1 MIMQRK
7 SDGTYEQIGFIKSK
21 DGENIDTIVDAKGD
35 VYFTQG
41 FTREISGIPP
51 LTLDAIGKP
60 LTEYRIYGNSVQD
73 GTPSPENP
81 IDVQSVGDKTANLFN
96 ENDVTYGYW
105 ITNIGDVSNDVI
117 SARYNRDIAVITGKT
132 ICVRA
137 YGERP
142 FNIAIG
148 YYDADNTFVLRIT
161 SMSGSLVS
169 TPPANAAYGVVY
181 VASDEIQSTVPITP
195 EKLAS
200 YKIMLT
206 YGDSTAYE
214 PYGYKIPVV
223 VTGKNLFDKANTQ
236 WTNNSYLSE
245 TGELVE
251 DSSWRV
257 YDYIPVRGMVFTIN
271 NQIGNVP
278 CICLYDAN
286 KNLIAAQKYGGKKVT
301 TITATEMAHYCRFS
315 LYNGSDSSPVI
326 PLDIL
331 QLELGS
337 ESTPY
342 EPYHEPIT
350 TNIYLNEPLRKI
362 GDYADV
368 IDFERGVVERNI
380 KKVVFDGS
388 EEFDNQNSSFDS
400 EIKTML
406 CNTEFIDALIGNYI
420 LSSHFTKIYNAQNAQ
435 AKPGTFSKNSL
446 EKYKNY
452 TYYNISNKE
461 LNVVQSDSTITK
473 VSAFRSY
480 LSKQYDA
487 GTPVTVYYVLTEST
501 TEQFTVPSIPTF
513 DGTTVIS
520 TDTEIQTSNVEIKYK
535 ARK

>member
-1 MIMQRK
+1 MNLWEILKTSKGLPPPDLETLLFARK
-7 SDGTYEQIGFIKSK
+7 IGGQAVGGSTLKTITAS
-21 DGENIDTIVDAKGD
+21 GYPCALENSAGMPI
-35 VYFTQG
+35 
-41 FTREISGIPP
+41 
-51 LTLDAIGKP
+51 LDYK
-60 LTEYRIYGNSVQD
+60 IYGNSVQD
-73 GTPSPENP
+73 GTPTPENP
-81 IDVQSVGDKTANLFN
+81 IEVQSVGDKTANLFN

-105 ITNIGDVSNDVI
+105 ITDTGDVSNVVI

-148 YYDADNTFVLRIT
+148 YYDVDNAFVLRVT

-181 VASDEIQSTVPITP
+181 VASDKIQSTVPITP

-223 VTGKNLFDKANTQ
+223 VTGKNLFDAANTQ

-245 TGELVE
+245 TGELV
-251 DSSWRV
+251 SNNTWNV
-257 YDYIPVRGMVFTIN
+257 TDYIPVRGMVFTIN
-271 NQIGNVP
+271 NKIGNAP

-286 KNLIAAQKYGGKKVT
+286 KNLIASQKYGRNTVT

-315 LYNGSDSSPVI
+315 MYNGSGSSPVI

-331 QLELGS
+331 QLELGT

-342 EPYHEPIT
+342 EPYHEPVT
-350 TNIYLNEPLRKI
+350 TNIYLDEQLRKI

-368 IDFERGVVERNI
+368 IDFERGVVERKI
-380 KKVVFDGS
+380 KKIVFDGS
-388 EEFDNQNSSFDS
+388 ESIMASATIGQLRFTLPQQTVERYGYASHYEVKPIYQNSGFPYVR
-400 EIKTML
+400 I
-406 CNTEFIDALIGNYI
+406 NT
-420 LSSHFTKIYNAQNAQ
+420 SS
-435 AKPGTFSKNSL
+435 
-446 EKYKNY
+446 
-452 TYYNISNKE
+452 
-461 LNVVQSDSTITK
+461 NVVM
-473 VSAFRSY
+473 
-480 LSKQYDA
+480 
-487 GTPVTVYYVLTEST
+487 
-501 TEQFTVPSIPTF
+501 
-513 DGTTVIS
+513 
-520 TDTEIQTSNVEIKYK
+520 
-535 ARK
+535 

>member
-21 DGENIDTIVDAKGD
+21 NGDEIGTIVDASGD
-35 VYFTQG
+35 VYFTRG
-41 FTREISGIPP
+41 LDLEASGEPP
-51 LTLDAIGKP
+51 LVINAIGKE
-60 LTEYRIYGNSVQD
+60 LKGYQIYGNSIQD
-73 GTPSPENP
+73 GTPTPENP
-81 IDVQSVGDKTANLFN
+81 IEVLSVGDKTANLFN

-105 ITNIGDVSNDVI
+105 ITDTGDVSNVVI

-148 YYDADNTFVLRIT
+148 YYDADNAFVLRVT

-181 VASDEIQSTVPITP
+181 VASDKIQSTVPITP

-214 PYGYKIPVV
+214 PYGYKLPVV

-236 WTNNSYLSE
+236 WTNGYYLSE
-245 TGELVE
+245 TGELVAS
-251 DSSWRV
+251 SSWRTT
-257 YDYIPVRGMVFTIN
+257 DYIPVRGMVFTIN
-271 NQIGNVP
+271 NQIGNSP

-286 KNLIAAQKYGGKKVT
+286 KNLIASQSYAGKKVT
-301 TITATEMAHYCRFS
+301 TVTANEMAHYCRFS
-315 LYNGSDSSPVI
+315 FYTEGGVSSDT
-326 PLDIL
+326 L
-331 QLELGS
+331 QLELGT
-337 ESTPY
+337 ESTEY
-342 EPYHEPIT
+342 EPYHESIT
-350 TNIYLNEPLRKI
+350 TNIYLDEPLRKI
-362 GDYADV
+362 GDYADI

-388 EEFDNQNSSFDS
+388 EEFNNQNSIYDS

-406 CNTEFIDALIGNYI
+406 CNTEFIDALKGNYI

-435 AKPGTFSKNSL
+435 AKPGTFSKNLL

-480 LSKQYDA
+480 LSKQYDV
-487 GTPVTVYYVLTEST
+487 GTPVTAYYALADPT
-501 TEQFTVPSIPTF
+501 TEPISLPSIPTF

-520 TDTEIQTSNVEIKYK
+520 TDTEIQPSNMEIKFK